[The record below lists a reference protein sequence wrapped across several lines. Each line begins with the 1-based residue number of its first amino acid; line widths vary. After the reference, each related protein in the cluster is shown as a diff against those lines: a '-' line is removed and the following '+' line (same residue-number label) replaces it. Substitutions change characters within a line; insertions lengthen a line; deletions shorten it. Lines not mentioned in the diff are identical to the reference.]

1 MGAYYQIQ
9 VKNRHNLT
17 VIINPDAAKFLESN
31 FYNDRVMRSVYG
43 FLAESSSAERPVR
56 VATVCDYDDNS
67 DFEYQHVN
75 DDDESLTE
83 LRKGG
88 YLVWS
93 SSSKDLLD
101 AYRFTSQ
108 EAHFIRQIDAIVDGE
123 NYKLDGYI
131 VCPTTETYFSL
142 KAFEKIQ
149 EQIDNL
155 NSRKMVG
162 LLVSPYSKKM
172 VGLLVNPLSILTRS
186 TVDALGGGDA
196 NFAQPTMTKTQPY
209 VGSWYNHL
217 IYFDAKPPMGM
228 RDISKDLMVMEAN
241 YEFDYPT
248 EPLNYLLVDANDYLQ
263 KFAEAS
269 LRVEQNYQNSNYLFN
284 AFFDKNVAVS
294 ATDLKILSHKLEINK
309 AVKVTRVDTT
319 EYESTPSYLF
329 KDGFKIVKNKKEYHS
344 EAFSFFEKTDNLQQ
358 KCHFD
363 KWAVWNALSQLD
375 KIDSVREFLSSL
387 DSTYLSAISYC
398 LGNFYAF
405 LMPTL
410 SNFSKEILQTN
421 NDIAERLNNFV
432 NNINVAPYNEVKLLD
447 ANMVVAKSLD
457 VIADLYVIDK
467 DAMTVR
473 KLYGNN
479 TIAAIEL
486 INEEKI
492 AIYNYLNNEVSLFAL
507 QNNEFVPFLRH
518 LIVSLNKNMH
528 RLLLETQYQQHQL
541 KPNSIVYTS
550 SDRRL
555 FTYNPVKAYQV
566 LRIDDID
573 GVSGKMYLREVVVKP
588 TKGDNGESLM
598 VGLTNDFIGETLE
611 GFTYID
617 SYGTLNFE
625 VIMKKGEFD
634 GLKIGSLYTV

>member
-17 VIINPDAAKFLESN
+17 VIIDPDAAKFLESN

-43 FLAESSSAERPVR
+43 LLAESSSAERPVR

-67 DFEYQHVN
+67 DFKYQHVN

-88 YLVWS
+88 YLAWS

-101 AYRFTSQ
+101 TDRFTSQ

-142 KAFEKIQ
+142 KAFEKMQ

-155 NSRKMVG
+155 S
-162 LLVSPYSKKM
+162 SKKM
-172 VGLLVNPLSILTRS
+172 VGLFLNPLSILTRS

-209 VGSWYNHL
+209 VGSWYNHA

-228 RDISKDLMVMEAN
+228 RDISKDLMVIEPT
-241 YEFDYPT
+241 YKFDYPN
-248 EPLNYLLVDANDYLQ
+248 EPLHYLLVDINDYLQ
-263 KFAEAS
+263 KLAEAS

-284 AFFDKNVAVS
+284 AFFDENVALS
-294 ATDLKILSHKLEINK
+294 ATDLKILSHKLKNNK
-309 AVKVTRVDTT
+309 AVKVTRVDST

-344 EAFSFFEKTDNLQQ
+344 EAFSFFEKTATPQ
-358 KCHFD
+358 KKYRFD
-363 KWAVWNALSQLD
+363 EWAVWNALSQLD
-375 KIDSVREFLSSL
+375 KIDSVRDFLGSL
-387 DSTYLSAISYC
+387 DSTYLNVISYY
-398 LGNFYAF
+398 LDNFYAF

-410 SNFSKEILQTN
+410 SNFSKEILNAN

-432 NNINVAPYNEVKLLD
+432 NNIDVSSYNEVKFFD
-447 ANMVVAKSLD
+447 ADTVVAKSLD
-457 VIADLYVIDK
+457 VIADLYVVNK
-467 DAMTVR
+467 NAMKVS

-479 TIAAIEL
+479 TIVAVEI
-486 INEEKI
+486 INEQKI
-492 AIYNYLNNEVSLFAL
+492 AVYNHLNNEVSLFAL

-528 RLLLETQYQQHQL
+528 RLLLEAQYQQHQL
-541 KPNSIVYTS
+541 KPNSIIYTTP
-550 SDRRL
+550 DRIPSN
-555 FTYNPVKAYQV
+555 YNPVKAYQV
-566 LRIDDID
+566 LRIDNID
-573 GVSGKMYLREVVVKP
+573 GVSGKMYLREVVTNL
-588 TKGDNGESLM
+588 TKGDNGESLT

-617 SYGTLNFE
+617 SYGILNFE
-625 VIMKKGEFD
+625 VIMKKGEFE

>member
-17 VIINPDAAKFLESN
+17 VIIDPDDSKFLESN
-31 FYNDRVMRSVYG
+31 FYSNRIMRSVYG
-43 FLAESSSAERPVR
+43 LLAEISSAERPVR

-75 DDDESLTE
+75 DDESLTE

-88 YLVWS
+88 YLAWS

-101 AYRFTSQ
+101 ADRFTSQ

-155 NSRKMVG
+155 S
-162 LLVSPYSKKM
+162 SKKM

-209 VGSWYNHL
+209 VGSWYNHA

-228 RDISKDLMVMEAN
+228 RDISKDLMVIEPT
-241 YEFDYPT
+241 YEFDYPN
-248 EPLNYLLVDANDYLQ
+248 EPLHYLLVDVNDYLQ
-263 KFAEAS
+263 KLAEAS

-284 AFFDKNVAVS
+284 AFFDENVALS
-294 ATDLKILSHKLEINK
+294 ATDLKILSHKLETNK
-309 AVKVTRVDTT
+309 AVKVTRVDST

-344 EAFSFFEKTDNLQQ
+344 EVFSFFEKTATPQ
-358 KCHFD
+358 KKYRFD
-363 KWAVWNALSQLD
+363 EWAVWNALSQLD

-387 DSTYLSAISYC
+387 DSTYLSAISYY
-398 LGNFYAF
+398 LDNFYAF

-410 SNFSKEILQTN
+410 SNFSKEILNAN

-432 NNINVAPYNEVKLLD
+432 NNIDVSSYNEVKFFD
-447 ANMVVAKSLD
+447 ADTVVAKSLD
-457 VIADLYVIDK
+457 VIADLYVVNK
-467 DAMTVR
+467 NAMKVS

-479 TIAAIEL
+479 TIVAVEI
-486 INEEKI
+486 INEQKI
-492 AIYNYLNNEVSLFAL
+492 AVYNHLNNEVSLFAL

-528 RLLLETQYQQHQL
+528 RLLLEAQYQQHQL
-541 KPNSIVYTS
+541 KPNSIIYTTP
-550 SDRRL
+550 DR
-555 FTYNPVKAYQV
+555 FPSNYNPVKAYQV
-566 LRIDDID
+566 LRIDNID
-573 GVSGKMYLREVVVKP
+573 GVSGKMYLREVVTNL
-588 TKGDNGESLM
+588 TKGDNGESLT

-625 VIMKKGEFD
+625 VIMKKGEFE
-634 GLKIGSLYTV
+634 GLKIGSLYTVE